1 MWPFPDLSTDRGA
14 AATQALLAEN
24 RIESLLEMR
33 SLRAFLLFA
42 FSVPLVDLLARWT
55 EIAIALAERPRNR
68 LRQFL
73 RQRLWGK
80 ALGKAS
86 AACLS
91 PNASLEK
98 KCPLIMR
105 DAIMHQITPIVSV

>member
-80 ALGKAS
+80 AS

>member
-42 FSVPLVDLLARWT
+42 FRVPLVDLLARWT

-80 ALGKAS
+80 AS